1 MAATPQSFSWR
12 SSGLPT
18 PVMTAWV
25 WVVWPSISRA
35 WL

>member
-1 MAATPQSFSWR
+1 MAATPQILSCSI
-12 SSGLPT
+12 SGVPT

-25 WVVWPSISRA
+25 WVDWPSISRA